1 MARNSKV
8 LASANMPY
16 FAKFVARRA
25 APELIPF
32 ASGNRA
38 VERVLAVLMIVGGPV
53 IGLGVTLA
61 FLMLSFV
68 FSFGDPADGPEF
80 AVAVGSGIVVGV
92 TGIVLG
98 VLAYRFAG
106 RPSGISVADDHVEIA
121 YKTFKETL
129 IVPRSAVRVV
139 DIHDEQARPL
149 SRHARFPIEGPLPE
163 GAFAD
168 ALDNYPAAPWDDL
181 DPERRP
187 VPWDL
192 PRQPGTDLPRQPGV
206 DGYVH
211 DDPDEAGW
219 ASGERLRSIF
229 SFKNRDAHLWS
240 GQGSSLPFLRC
251 GPGDI
256 PNVAIVFNAPQ
267 RAPRPPWW
275 YDLLPGATRLAR
287 FRGGREVR
295 GFVMR
300 MRSPAAAREAFS
312 GWDVVRPVTAD
323 DVLDEGLLIAKPLA
337 GVRAIVYTV
346 LVVGPIVIG
355 LVQRLLR

>member
-1 MARNSKV
+1 
-8 LASANMPY
+8 MPY
-16 FAKFVARRA
+16 FAKFVPRRA
-25 APELIPF
+25 APDLMPF
-32 ASGNRA
+32 ATGSNRA
-38 VERVLAVLMIVGGPV
+38 IERLLAVLMIVGGPV

-61 FLMLSFV
+61 FLMLNFV
-68 FSFGDPADGPEF
+68 FSFGDPAGGAEV
-80 AVAVGSGIVVGV
+80 AVAVGSGLFVAVSGV
-92 TGIVLG
+92 VLG
-98 VLAYRFAG
+98 VLAYRYAG
-106 RPSGISVADDHVEIA
+106 RGSGIAVAEDHLEIA

-129 IVPRSAVRVV
+129 VVPRSAVRVV
-139 DIHDEQARPL
+139 DVHDEQARQL
-149 SRHARFPIEGPLPE
+149 SRHARFPVEGPLPD
-163 GAFAD
+163 GVFAD
-168 ALDNYPAAPWDDL
+168 ALDNYPAAPWEDH
-181 DPERRP
+181 DPKRRP

-192 PRQPGTDLPRQPGV
+192 PRPSGTDTPRESGT
-206 DGYVH
+206 DGYAH

-219 ASGERLRSIF
+219 ASSERLRSIF
-229 SFKNRDAHLWS
+229 SFKKRDAHLWS

-256 PNVAIVFNAPQ
+256 PNVAIVFNTPQ

-300 MRSPAAAREAFS
+300 MQNPAAAREAFS
-312 GWDVVRPVTAD
+312 RWNVVRTITAD
-323 DVLDEGLLIAKPLA
+323 DVLAEGLLIAKPLA